1 MASRPPAAAVEAFH
15 LVFLR
20 VLETRLDR
28 AGWVVKGGVNLRL
41 WFGSP
46 RCSEDLDL
54 DALSGEPHQLREVI
68 DKLVVASTF
77 TTLLRAQG
85 LTLARVTRPKQ
96 TETTQR
102 WKLELQPAGGLTAL
116 HTKVEFS
123 RRGAR
128 DDYVL
133 EPALAAIVRLHGVP
147 APTAHHYT
155 APAAIRQKIGALAG
169 RAEPQARDV
178 FDLEHLLRTTGAD
191 PRPLPPPLLAVLPTA
206 LDRVVE
212 MPFAAFKAQ
221 VVPFLATEDQE
232 IHGTPDAWERTREL
246 VVDRL
251 LELQR

>member
-1 MASRPPAAAVEAFH
+1 MQIVTPASQVEAFH

-20 VLETRLDR
+20 LLEARLDR
-28 AGWVVKGGVNLRL
+28 AGWVVKGGVNLRF

-54 DALSGEPHQLREVI
+54 DAIGGEPHQLRETV
-68 DKLVVASTF
+68 DKLFVATAF
-77 TTLLRAQG
+77 TTLLRAQE
-85 LTLARVTRPKQ
+85 LTLTRITRPKQ

-102 WKLELQPAGGLTAL
+102 WKLELQPGGGLTPL

-123 RRGAR
+123 RRGDR
-128 DDYVL
+128 DDFVL
-133 EPALAAIVRLHGVP
+133 EPALAAITRLHGVP
-147 APTAHHYT
+147 TPTANHYT

-191 PRPLPPPLLAVLPTA
+191 AHPLPPRLRAMLPAA
-206 LDRVVE
+206 LDRVME
-212 MPFAAFKAQ
+212 MPFAAFGAQ
-221 VVPFLATEDQE
+221 VVPFLTPEEQE
-232 IHGTPDAWERTREL
+232 IHGTPDSWDRIREL
-246 VVDRL
+246 GLDRL

>member
-1 MASRPPAAAVEAFH
+1 MVTAIPALLVEGFH

-20 VLETRLDR
+20 VLEARFDR

-46 RCSEDLDL
+46 RCSEDLDV
-54 DALSGEPHQLREVI
+54 DAIGGEPHQLREAV
-68 DKLVVASTF
+68 DKLVEASVF
-77 TTLLRAQG
+77 TTMLRAQG
-85 LTLARVTRPKQ
+85 LALTRTSRPKQ

-102 WKLELQPAGGLTAL
+102 WKFELQPAGGATPL

-123 RRGAR
+123 RRGAS
-128 DDYVL
+128 DDFVL
-133 EPALAAIVRLHGVP
+133 EPARLEIARLHGVP

-169 RAEPQARDV
+169 RTEPQARDV
-178 FDLEHLLRTTGAD
+178 FDLEHLFRTTGAD
-191 PRPLPPPLLAVLPTA
+191 ARPLPPRVQAQLPAA

-212 MPFAAFKAQ
+212 MPFAAFRAQ
-221 VVPFLATEDQE
+221 VVPFLGPDDQE
-232 IHGTPDAWERTREL
+232 LHGTPESWDRLREL

>member
-1 MASRPPAAAVEAFH
+1 VEAFH

-41 WFGSP
+41 WYGSP
-46 RCSEDLDL
+46 RWSEDLDL
-54 DALSGEPHQLREVI
+54 DAMGGEPFQLRETV
-68 DKLVVASTF
+68 DKLVAASTF

-85 LTLARVTRPKQ
+85 LTLARATRPKQ

-102 WKLELQPAGGLTAL
+102 WKFELQPEGGATPL

-123 RRGAR
+123 RRGTV
-128 DDYVL
+128 DEFVL
-133 EPALAAIVRLHGVP
+133 EPALAAVVRQYGVP

-155 APAAIRQKIGALAG
+155 ASAAIRQKIGALAG

-178 FDLEHLLRTTGAD
+178 FDLDHLLRTTGAD
-191 PRPLPPPLLAVLPTA
+191 PRPLPARFPAILATA

-221 VVPFLATEDQE
+221 VVPFLAPDDQE
-232 IHGTPDAWERTREL
+232 LHGSAQSWDRMREL